1 MVNTSRASQN
11 SISSNFSRNTRAPS
25 TRTSPIHHITQIQIV
40 PDATTETDYQN
51 FILNNKDINSINN
64 SIERH
69 LIDTSLNNIYHEKTI
84 RIPDFLTNKL
94 EYFCGIMSREIR
106 GPFVNSVI
114 DAANSLDYNQIEKF
128 IECDSFLRAQHFL
141 DNPHKYRK
149 EILDNKEYIH
159 NIKRMKAQFNFISMR
174 INNYTSGIPI
184 GSIILALVAIGLTF
198 LFISW
203 RNYGD
208 KWDINN
214 ANVITAGVATIISSA
229 AYVGNFTVNQRDKNN
244 DEMFKIARN
253 IFIKRKEGMDI
264 LTSNNFSRDK
274 FKLKNNITPTIP

>member
-1 MVNTSRASQN
+1 
-11 SISSNFSRNTRAPS
+11 
-25 TRTSPIHHITQIQIV
+25 
-40 PDATTETDYQN
+40 
-51 FILNNKDINSINN
+51 
-64 SIERH
+64 
-69 LIDTSLNNIYHEKTI
+69 
-84 RIPDFLTNKL
+84 
-94 EYFCGIMSREIR
+94 MSREIR

-274 FKLKNNITPTIP
+274 FKLKTI